1 MNNSTPEGTPNLNS
15 ISLSQID
22 RIEIIKGPYSS
33 LYGSGAIGGVIQ
45 VFTKTAKKGDDGFV
59 VSTSLGSNNSK
70 NYGISYNKLKDNFAF
85 NFNFNKNSSDGIN
98 ARIDDDIDKDLDGFR
113 NTAKSFNLKYKIND
127 NLDLSF
133 KYIDNNN
140 EEDYDDIK
148 GFGDYYSNK
157 KIIQN
162 FSQKS
167 FQIDYQYSKN
177 LKQSFNY
184 SDNLQT
190 TETLTNGEKI
200 ALENDIFTKVKTREI
215 TLLNDINI
223 NENSLLVLGYTN
235 LKDNI
240 VSKDKTLSSQ
250 DIFSQYQLNIDKNN
264 QFVIGSRIVKH
275 EKFNNH
281 YTYNIGYK
289 NKLTNNLELSIANG
303 TAFKAPVVDQL
314 YDTTYTKGNPNLEPE
329 KSRSLEIGVNYNS
342 IIGNLQANVYRTK
355 ISNDIQYVGAT
366 FPELGTYANVGNNVI
381 SKGLDLSITTK
392 PILNWNITAS
402 YFHNNVKEDVENAK
416 QLIRRPKETYKLT
429 FNREFNKFTANIEF
443 IKIGSYRDIV
453 YPTEYQ
459 IDSYQLVNLYGNYKI
474 AKDMD
479 LIIKVNNAIDLDYT
493 VIKGYNQP
501 GRTLSLGIVYS
512 F

>member
-1 MNNSTPEGTPNLNS
+1 M
-15 ISLSQID
+15 
-22 RIEIIKGPYSS
+22 
-33 LYGSGAIGGVIQ
+33 
-45 VFTKTAKKGDDGFV
+45 
-59 VSTSLGSNNSK
+59 
-70 NYGISYNKLKDNFAF
+70 
-85 NFNFNKNSSDGIN
+85 
-98 ARIDDDIDKDLDGFR
+98 
-113 NTAKSFNLKYKIND
+113 
-127 NLDLSF
+127 
-133 KYIDNNN
+133 
-140 EEDYDDIK
+140 
-148 GFGDYYSNK
+148 
-157 KIIQN
+157 
-162 FSQKS
+162 
-167 FQIDYQYSKN
+167 
-177 LKQSFNY
+177 
-184 SDNLQT
+184 
-190 TETLTNGEKI
+190 
-200 ALENDIFTKVKTREI
+200 
-215 TLLNDINI
+215 
-223 NENSLLVLGYTN
+223 
-235 LKDNI
+235 
-240 VSKDKTLSSQ
+240 
-250 DIFSQYQLNIDKNN
+250 
-264 QFVIGSRIVKH
+264 
-275 EKFNNH
+275 
-281 YTYNIGYK
+281 
-289 NKLTNNLELSIANG
+289 
-303 TAFKAPVVDQL
+303 